1 MILEAEK
8 PSGSQHISDLHLT
21 FQVQLREEEG
31 GGVHDLCVN
40 GGAKPVTVENVR
52 EYVHRYAHLRMVT
65 WCEPILKVRQHTF
78 SVLTHMQI
86 LLCTYTYPPTH
97 VRMYVLICKYI

>member
-65 WCEPILKVRQHTF
+65 WCEPILKVRQHAF
-78 SVLTHMQI
+78 SV
-86 LLCTYTYPPTH
+86 
-97 VRMYVLICKYI
+97 